1 MPSTEENKFLDT
13 KVYISYNDRKL
24 RVNVY
29 DTSLG
34 QRFIDALK
42 DNLLAKRILEKN
54 FCFLGWAD
62 SKRDLNF
69 LCHELNKS
77 IEQINSFCF
86 DPPYE
91 RIDPFVPDDF
101 QYSSKLKVG
110 LGPDKQTPGLRLKHE
125 ACNLLHRYF
134 EELQW
139 PLRFWKRVNS
149 KKNS

>member
-69 LCHELNKS
+69 LCHELNKT
-77 IEQINSFCF
+77 IEQINSF
-86 DPPYE
+86 
-91 RIDPFVPDDF
+91 
-101 QYSSKLKVG
+101 
-110 LGPDKQTPGLRLKHE
+110 
-125 ACNLLHRYF
+125 
-134 EELQW
+134 
-139 PLRFWKRVNS
+139 
-149 KKNS
+149 